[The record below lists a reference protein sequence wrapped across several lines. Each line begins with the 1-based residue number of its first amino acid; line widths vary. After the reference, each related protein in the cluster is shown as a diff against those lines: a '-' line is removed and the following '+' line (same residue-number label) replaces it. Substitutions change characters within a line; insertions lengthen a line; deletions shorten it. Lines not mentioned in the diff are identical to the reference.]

1 MLKKA
6 NPETGFAF
14 RVTKIALGA
23 ADKQVVQ
30 SAQVKYHQYKAEK
43 RGDTGRRWATIAMTN
58 YRNTHIVRYFP
69 YLPASSIFSGSVEV
83 SVITEISG
91 GLKSLNGIRGTE
103 PLVESPRVM

>member
-30 SAQVKYHQYKAEK
+30 SALVKYHQYKAEK
-43 RGDTGRRWATIAMTN
+43 GGDTGRRWATIAMAN
-58 YRNTHIVRYFP
+58 YRNTHNCAVFP
-69 YLPASSIFSGSVEV
+69 
-83 SVITEISG
+83 
-91 GLKSLNGIRGTE
+91 
-103 PLVESPRVM
+103 